1 MDSNRTSQPPAEIVT
16 VDSDFSEEL
25 EYYPILENSAKKS
38 KPEATYSDLIDLT
51 ECQSSPENVQVKFE
65 TLL

>member
-1 MDSNRTSQPPAEIVT
+1 MESNRTSQPPAEIET

-25 EYYPILENSAKKS
+25 DFSQILENPPKKS
-38 KPEATYSDLIDLT
+38 KPAPTYSELIDLT

-65 TLL
+65 PPQ